1 MVASF
6 KQVVGWRHHS
16 CFCGV
21 VVNQIEAVAGGDLM
35 ELFEASWQCAYMLE
49 PLTDKQLDKQ
59 IQSLIMEFLQS
70 APFFIFQGKLAF

>member
-6 KQVVGWRHHS
+6 KQVVGRRHYS
-16 CFCGV
+16 CFCRV
-21 VVNQIEAVAGGDLM
+21 VVNHIEAVAGGNLVD
-35 ELFEASWQCAYMLE
+35 LFEASWQCAYMLE

-59 IQSLIMEFLQS
+59 IQSLFMEFLQR